1 MHSTED
7 VGNLTGSAVDFFGVT
22 ANHYDAFL
30 VGASMTA
37 GISAVSIAAGMILG
51 LWLSFGLISRN
62 RLIRRASAV
71 YRSVWRGT
79 PILVQLLIVF
89 YLLPTIGLDVPSIAA
104 ALIALTM
111 NTAAFQAEIFRGGL
125 LSIPSGQAEAARMLG
140 IGILAI
146 KVRIL
151 IPQMMRLVLPAL
163 INETISILKNSSLIS
178 VIAVTELMRTGQHVV
193 SVTYRPLEVYTIV
206 AAIYLAMN
214 LVLARAGAY
223 FEGRYAV
230 AAVR

>member
-1 MHSTED
+1 
-7 VGNLTGSAVDFFGVT
+7 
-22 ANHYDAFL
+22 
-30 VGASMTA
+30 MTA

-62 RLIRRASAV
+62 RLIRRAAVV

-140 IGILAI
+140 IGILAV

-230 AAVR
+230 ASAR

>member
-1 MHSTED
+1 
-7 VGNLTGSAVDFFGVT
+7 
-22 ANHYDAFL
+22 
-30 VGASMTA
+30 
-37 GISAVSIAAGMILG
+37 
-51 LWLSFGLISRN
+51 
-62 RLIRRASAV
+62 
-71 YRSVWRGT
+71 
-79 PILVQLLIVF
+79 
-89 YLLPTIGLDVPSIAA
+89 
-104 ALIALTM
+104 
-111 NTAAFQAEIFRGGL
+111 
-125 LSIPSGQAEAARMLG
+125 MLG
-140 IGILAI
+140 IGTLAI

-230 AAVR
+230 AAAR

>member
-1 MHSTED
+1 MNFLD
-7 VGNLTGSAVDFFGVT
+7 VIS
-22 ANHYDAFL
+22 NHYNAFV
-30 VGASMTA
+30 VGAAMTA
-37 GISAVSIAAGMILG
+37 MVSAVSIAAGMVLG

-62 RLIRRASAV
+62 RLIRRTSVA

-89 YLLPTIGLDVPSIAA
+89 YLLPTIGLDVPSVAA

-125 LSIPSGQAEAARMLG
+125 LSIPSGQLEAARMLG

-146 KVRIL
+146 KLRIL

-163 INETISILKNSSLIS
+163 TNETISILKNSSLIS
-178 VIAVTELMRTGQHVV
+178 VIAVTELMRAGQHVV
-193 SVTYRPLEVYTIV
+193 SVTYRPLEVYMVV
-206 AAIYLAMN
+206 AVIYLAMN
-214 LVLARAGAY
+214 LSLARAGIW
-223 FEGRYAV
+223 FEQRYAV
-230 AAVR
+230 ASAH

>member
-1 MHSTED
+1 
-7 VGNLTGSAVDFFGVT
+7 
-22 ANHYDAFL
+22 
-30 VGASMTA
+30 
-37 GISAVSIAAGMILG
+37 
-51 LWLSFGLISRN
+51 WLSFGLISRN
-62 RLIRRASAV
+62 RLIRRASVV

-140 IGILAI
+140 IGILAV

-193 SVTYRPLEVYTIV
+193 SVTYRPLEVYMIV
-206 AAIYLAMN
+206 AALYLAMN

-230 AAVR
+230 ASAR

>member
-1 MHSTED
+1 M
-7 VGNLTGSAVDFFGVT
+7 DFIGVT
-22 ANHYDAFL
+22 ANHYHAFL

-62 RLIRRASAV
+62 RLIRRASVV

-140 IGILAI
+140 IGVLAV

-163 INETISILKNSSLIS
+163 VNETISILKNSSLIS

-206 AAIYLAMN
+206 AVMYLAMN

-230 AAVR
+230 AAAR

>member
-1 MHSTED
+1 M
-7 VGNLTGSAVDFFGVT
+7 DFLGVT
-22 ANHYDAFL
+22 ANHYKAFL

-51 LWLSFGLISRN
+51 LGLSFGLISQN
-62 RLIRRASAV
+62 RLIRRASVV

-230 AAVR
+230 VAAR

>member
-1 MHSTED
+1 
-7 VGNLTGSAVDFFGVT
+7 
-22 ANHYDAFL
+22 
-30 VGASMTA
+30 MTA

-62 RLIRRASAV
+62 RLIRRASVV

-140 IGILAI
+140 IGILAV

-163 INETISILKNSSLIS
+163 VNETISILKNSSLIS

-206 AAIYLAMN
+206 AVMYLAMN

-223 FEGRYAV
+223 FERRYAV
-230 AAVR
+230 AAAR

>member
-1 MHSTED
+1 M
-7 VGNLTGSAVDFFGVT
+7 DFLGVI
-22 ANHYDAFL
+22 ANHYNAFV
-30 VGASMTA
+30 VGAAMTA
-37 GISAVSIAAGMILG
+37 MVSAVSIAAGMVLG

-62 RLIRRASAV
+62 RLIRRASVA

-89 YLLPTIGLDVPSIAA
+89 YLLPAIGLDVPSVAA

-125 LSIPSGQAEAARMLG
+125 LSIPFGQHEAARMLG
-140 IGILAI
+140 IGVLAVR
-146 KVRIL
+146 VRIL

-163 INETISILKNSSLIS
+163 TNETISILKNSSLIS

-193 SVTYRPLEVYTIV
+193 SVTYRPLEVYTVV
-206 AAIYLAMN
+206 AVIYLAMN
-214 LVLARAGAY
+214 LSLARAGIW
-223 FEGRYAV
+223 FERRCAV
-230 AAVR
+230 ASAH

>member
-1 MHSTED
+1 M
-7 VGNLTGSAVDFFGVT
+7 DFLGVT
-22 ANHYDAFL
+22 ANHYNAFL

-51 LWLSFGLISRN
+51 LGLSFGLISQN
-62 RLIRRASAV
+62 RLIRRASVV

-230 AAVR
+230 AAAR

>member
-1 MHSTED
+1 M
-7 VGNLTGSAVDFFGVT
+7 DFLGVT

-62 RLIRRASAV
+62 RLIRRASVV

-140 IGILAI
+140 IGILAV

-193 SVTYRPLEVYTIV
+193 SVTYRPLEVYMIV
-206 AAIYLAMN
+206 AALYLAMN

-230 AAVR
+230 ASAR

>member
-1 MHSTED
+1 MNFLEVIS
-7 VGNLTGSAVDFFGVT
+7 
-22 ANHYDAFL
+22 NHYNAFV
-30 VGASMTA
+30 VGAAMTA
-37 GISAVSIAAGMILG
+37 MVSAVSIAAGMVLG

-62 RLIRRASAV
+62 RLIRRTSVA

-89 YLLPTIGLDVPSIAA
+89 YLLPTIGLDVPSVAA

-125 LSIPSGQAEAARMLG
+125 LSIPSGQLEAARMLG

-163 INETISILKNSSLIS
+163 TNETISILKNSSLIS
-178 VIAVTELMRTGQHVV
+178 VIAVTELMRAGQHVV
-193 SVTYRPLEVYTIV
+193 SVTYRPLEVYMVV
-206 AAIYLAMN
+206 AVIYLAMN
-214 LVLARAGAY
+214 LSLARAGIW
-223 FEGRYAV
+223 FERRYAV
-230 AAVR
+230 ASAH

>member
-1 MHSTED
+1 MNFLD
-7 VGNLTGSAVDFFGVT
+7 VIS
-22 ANHYDAFL
+22 NHYNAFV
-30 VGASMTA
+30 VGAAMTA
-37 GISAVSIAAGMILG
+37 MVSAVSIAAGMVLG

-62 RLIRRASAV
+62 RLIRRTSVA

-89 YLLPTIGLDVPSIAA
+89 YLLPTIGLDVPSVAA

-125 LSIPSGQAEAARMLG
+125 LSIPSGQLEAARMLG

-146 KVRIL
+146 KLRIL

-163 INETISILKNSSLIS
+163 TNETISILKNSSLIS
-178 VIAVTELMRTGQHVV
+178 VIAVTELMRAGQHVV
-193 SVTYRPLEVYTIV
+193 SVTYRPLEVYMVV
-206 AAIYLAMN
+206 AVIYLAMN
-214 LVLARAGAY
+214 LSLARAGIW
-223 FEGRYAV
+223 FERRYAV
-230 AAVR
+230 ASAH